1 MFSGGLCQQVEALR
15 MKRRLEVS
23 TLYPSLCPSGWRIK
37 ECPACLTPSNL
48 PRSLGLGSAAITPNW
63 VPAEQSPPPG
73 KDPQES
79 IVGLLLPGHPP
90 HCLSVLSTPSHGP
103 ANRHMPPKVTHRG
116 SSTWIPHPENHMSPS
131 PQAQPQGGDRP
142 HSSPGR
148 L

>member
-1 MFSGGLCQQVEALR
+1 

-37 ECPACLTPSNL
+37 ECPACLTPSNP

-90 HCLSVLSTPSHGP
+90 HCLSVLITPSHGP
-103 ANRHMPPKVTHRG
+103 ANRHTPPKVTH
-116 SSTWIPHPENHMSPS
+116 
-131 PQAQPQGGDRP
+131 
-142 HSSPGR
+142 
-148 L
+148 